1 MKNRGAILKKHFAVA
16 LLAFAA
22 ALAPA
27 AAQTG
32 TVAVGPVYSVN
43 FLGIQSP
50 LGGLGVTG
58 KIPGLSPVVGFNFSL
73 SNKESRYFM
82 GITADWL
89 MYKQPLYQPFNL
101 NFYLGPGFYTSL
113 LMDSINNDERASLSG
128 TSLSDAMKNQIN
140 RFDLGLRI
148 PVGINW
154 VPLKFFE
161 TFLEVTPAFG
171 ITFQD
176 PIAPSWLFQSALG
189 ARVWF

>member
-1 MKNRGAILKKHFAVA
+1 MKKLFAVVC
-16 LLAFAA
+16 FV
-22 ALAPA
+22 ALAAVAPLT
-27 AAQTG
+27 AQSG
-32 TVAVGPVYSVN
+32 NVAIGPVYSVN
-43 FLGIQSP
+43 FLGLSSP

-58 KIPGLSPVVGFNFSL
+58 KVPGLSPLFGLNFSL
-73 SNKESRYFM
+73 SPKDSRYFL
-82 GITADWL
+82 GLTSDWL
-89 MYKQPLYQPFNL
+89 LYKEPLYAPFNL

-113 LMDSINNDERASLSG
+113 LVDKAS
-128 TSLSDAMKNQIN
+128 

>member
-1 MKNRGAILKKHFAVA
+1 MKKL
-16 LLAFAA
+16 FAA
-22 ALAPA
+22 AVLALLVSLAPA
-27 AAQTG
+27 VAQTG
-32 TVAVGPVYSVN
+32 NVAIGPIYSIQ

-50 LGGLGVTG
+50 LQGLGVTG
-58 KIPGLSPVVGFNFSL
+58 KIPGLAPLFGLNFSL
-73 SNKESRYFM
+73 SPKESRYFL
-82 GITADWL
+82 GVTADWL
-89 MYKQPLYQPFNL
+89 LYKQPLYEPFNL

-113 LMDSINNDERASLSG
+113 LLDKA
-128 TSLSDAMKNQIN
+128 N

-161 TFLEVTPAFG
+161 TFFEVTPAFG

>member
-1 MKNRGAILKKHFAVA
+1 MKKLFAAA
-16 LLAFAA
+16 LLAVLV

-32 TVAVGPVYSVN
+32 NVAIGPVYSVN
-43 FLGIQSP
+43 FLGISSP

-58 KIPGLSPVVGFNFSL
+58 KIPGLSPLFGLNFSL
-73 SNKESRYFM
+73 SPKDSRYFL
-82 GITADWL
+82 GLTADWL
-89 MYKQPLYQPFNL
+89 LYKEPLYAPFNL

-113 LMDSINNDERASLSG
+113 LIDQAS
-128 TSLSDAMKNQIN
+128 

>member
-1 MKNRGAILKKHFAVA
+1 MKKLFAGAILASV
-16 LLAFAA
+16 L

-32 TVAVGPVYSVN
+32 TVAIGPVYSVN
-43 FLGIQSP
+43 FLGISSP

-58 KIPGLSPVVGFNFSL
+58 KVPGLAPLFGLNFSL
-73 SNKESRYFM
+73 SPKESRYFF

-89 MYKQPLYQPFNL
+89 MYKQPVYEPFNL
-101 NFYLGPGFYTSL
+101 NFYLGPGFYS
-113 LMDSINNDERASLSG
+113 SILIDKAS
-128 TSLSDAMKNQIN
+128 

-161 TFLEVTPAFG
+161 TFVEVTPAFG

>member
-1 MKNRGAILKKHFAVA
+1 MKKIFTVAFLAV
-16 LLAFAA
+16 LAG
-22 ALAPA
+22 LVPA

-32 TVAVGPVYSVN
+32 NVAVGPVYSLALYDLV
-43 FLGIQSP
+43 QSP
-50 LGGLGVTG
+50 LQGLGVTG
-58 KIPGLSPVVGFNFSL
+58 KIPGLAPLFGLNFKFDAKGQYYFVGT
-73 SNKESRYFM
+73 
-82 GITADWL
+82 TADWL
-89 MYKQPLYQPFNL
+89 LYKQPLYEPFNL

-113 LMDSINNDERASLSG
+113 VISAQS
-128 TSLSDAMKNQIN
+128 

-161 TFLEVTPAFG
+161 TFFELTPAFG

-176 PIAPSWLFQSALG
+176 PIQPAWLFQAALG

>member
-1 MKNRGAILKKHFAVA
+1 MRKLFAVA
-16 LLAFAA
+16 LLA
-22 ALAPA
+22 ALAAVVPA

-32 TVAVGPVYSVN
+32 NVAIGPVYSVQ

-50 LGGLGVTG
+50 LQGLGVTG
-58 KIPGLSPVVGFNFSL
+58 KIPGLAPVFGLNFQIPTQEGTPFFL
-73 SNKESRYFM
+73 
-82 GITADWL
+82 GVTADWL
-89 MYKQPLYQPFNL
+89 LYKQPLYEPFNI

-113 LMDSINNDERASLSG
+113 YLANPGD
-128 TSLSDAMKNQIN
+128 

-161 TFLEVTPAFG
+161 AFLEVTPAFG
-171 ITFQD
+171 ITFQN
-176 PIAPSWLFQSALG
+176 PIAPAWILQSALG